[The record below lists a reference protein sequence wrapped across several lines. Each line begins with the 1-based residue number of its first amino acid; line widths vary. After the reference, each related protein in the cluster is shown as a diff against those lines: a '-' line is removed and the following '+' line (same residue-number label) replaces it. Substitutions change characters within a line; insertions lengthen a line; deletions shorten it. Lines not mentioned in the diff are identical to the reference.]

1 MPSPEERWHSARF
14 VRFESLYKPKRCF
27 RCLSKE
33 RKKEGT
39 KRIDV
44 RQVGQQ
50 PTVPQAALGPSLLGK
65 TATIAKEDKSAD
77 EAQSRFE
84 CGVQAFWFVLKAGQ
98 AQETI
103 PK

>member
-1 MPSPEERWHSARF
+1 MSI
-14 VRFESLYKPKRCF
+14 
-27 RCLSKE
+27 E

-50 PTVPQAALGPSLLGK
+50 PTVLQTALGPSLLGE
-65 TATIAKEDKSAD
+65 TATTAKEDKSAD

-84 CGVQAFWFVLKAGQ
+84 CGVQAFWFVLKARQ
-98 AQETI
+98 APETV